1 MPAQKVRS
9 DYDQLKQISSGFSQA
24 NSAVAGVNRSLNS
37 AMQQL
42 KGGDWI
48 GKGAKAFYKEMEGD
62 VMPSMKRL
70 EKAMAEAA
78 KITNTIAKLMKAAE
92 DDSSRIFVLK
102 L

>member
-1 MPAQKVRS
+1 
-9 DYDQLKQISSGFSQA
+9 
-24 NSAVAGVNRSLNS
+24 VASTNRSVNS

-48 GKGAKAFYKEMEGD
+48 GKGAKAFYKEMDSD

-78 KITNTIAKLMKAAE
+78 KISNTIAKLMKQAE
-92 DDSSRIFVLK
+92 DDSSRLFRL
-102 L
+102 

>member
-9 DYDQLKQISSGFSQA
+9 DYDQLKQISSSFSQV
-24 NSAVAGVNRSLNS
+24 NSSVAGVNRSLNS

-48 GKGAKAFYKEMEGD
+48 GKGAKAFYKEMDSE

-70 EKAMAEAA
+70 EKAMAEASR
-78 KITNTIAKLMKAAE
+78 ITSHIAKLMKEAE
-92 DDSSRIFVLK
+92 DNSAK
-102 L
+102 LFGFKF